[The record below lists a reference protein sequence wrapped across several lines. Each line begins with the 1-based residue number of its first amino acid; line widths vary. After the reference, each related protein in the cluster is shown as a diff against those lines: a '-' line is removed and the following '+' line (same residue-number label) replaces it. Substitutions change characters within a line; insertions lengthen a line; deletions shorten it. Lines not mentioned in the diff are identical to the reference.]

1 MVLAAMADAAYMRY
15 TSTRY
20 DKYATKMSIREVAK
34 KVPANVG
41 TIQWIELEETK
52 LAYSV
57 HPKRKSE

>member
-1 MVLAAMADAAYMRY
+1 MADAAYMRY

-41 TIQWIELEETK
+41 TIQWIELQVIR
-52 LAYSV
+52 LAYSIHLKKEV
-57 HPKRKSE
+57 E